1 MKTPYDDIINLPR
14 HVSEARPRMPVY
26 DRAAQ
31 FSPFAALT
39 GYEAAV
45 AETGRLTDRKA
56 ELDEGE
62 KESINERL
70 NLIQENLDKRPEIS
84 VTYFV
89 PDRKKA
95 GGEYVTAPGIAK
107 KIDDYRRLVILW
119 DGTSIPIDEIIQI
132 DGEILR
138 SLDEN

>member
-89 PDRKKA
+89 PDKKKA
-95 GGEYVTAPGIAK
+95 GGEYVTVPGIAK
-107 KIDDYRRLVILW
+107 KLTTIAVL
-119 DGTSIPIDEIIQI
+119 
-132 DGEILR
+132 
-138 SLDEN
+138 

>member
-1 MKTPYDDIINLPR
+1 
-14 HVSEARPRMPVY
+14 MPVY

-56 ELDEGE
+56 GFGRRR
-62 KESINERL
+62 KRVNQRAAESHSGKL
-70 NLIQENLDKRPEIS
+70 GQEAEIS

-89 PDRKKA
+89 PDRKEQA
-95 GGEYVTAPGIAK
+95 VNMSPPPE
-107 KIDDYRRLVILW
+107 
-119 DGTSIPIDEIIQI
+119 
-132 DGEILR
+132 
-138 SLDEN
+138 